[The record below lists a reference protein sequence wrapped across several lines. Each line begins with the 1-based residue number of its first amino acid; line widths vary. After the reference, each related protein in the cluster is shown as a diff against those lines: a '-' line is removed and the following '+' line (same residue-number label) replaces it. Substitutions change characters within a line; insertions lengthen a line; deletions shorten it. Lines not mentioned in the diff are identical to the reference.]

1 MIGAVRVLWRA
12 LAQRVAR
19 TYVVGPDLED
29 AARACR
35 SLGAHGFRSTICFW
49 NHDNDTPD
57 DITERY
63 MAAIDVVGA
72 ESLDC
77 YVSVKAP
84 PLQFSRDR
92 FGQIFER
99 ARQRDVSIHFDSLWP
114 EATDQTFSLIHELL
128 PKYGKIGC
136 TLPGRW
142 QRSLIDADRAVE
154 MKLSVRVVKGQ
165 WADLERPGIDPR
177 AGFLRVIDRLAGRV
191 CHTAVAT
198 HDPVLARE
206 AFTRLRA
213 TGTPCEL
220 ELLFGLP
227 VRHAVPVA
235 EAMGVPVRIYVPYGY
250 AWLPYVM
257 GQVRKNPRIAWWL
270 MRDLCTA
277 ARLTVARSRDP
288 RLPSKPR

>member
-12 LAQRVAR
+12 LARRVAR

-35 SLGAHGFRSTICFW
+35 SLDAQGFRSTICFW
-49 NHDNDTPD
+49 NHDYDTPR

-63 MAAIDVVGA
+63 MAAIDLVGA

-84 PLQFSRDR
+84 PLQFSRDL
-92 FGQIFER
+92 FADIFNL
-99 ARQRDVSIHFDSLWP
+99 ARQRDVGIHFDSLWP
-114 EATDQTFSLIHELL
+114 EAADQTFSLINELL
-128 PKYGKIGC
+128 PKHAKIGC
-136 TLPGRW
+136 TLPSRW
-142 QRSLIDADRAVE
+142 QRSLTDADRAVE
-154 MKLSVRVVKGQ
+154 MRLSVRVVKGQ
-165 WADLERPGIDPR
+165 WADPEKPGIDPR

-198 HDPVLARE
+198 HDPKLARE
-206 AFTRLRA
+206 ALMRLRA

-227 VRHAVPVA
+227 VRRAIPVA
-235 EAMGVPVRIYVPYGY
+235 KAMGVPVRIYVPYGH

-257 GQVRKNPRIAWWL
+257 GEVQKNPRIAWWL

-277 ARLTVARSRDP
+277 ARLNVARSRDP
-288 RLPSKPR
+288 RLPNKPT